1 MKTNLLK
8 EHKLALII
16 SSIVLLLPILLG
28 LLLWN
33 ELPDTIATHFNT
45 EGVADGYSSKTF
57 AVLGLPCILLIVH
70 WFCIF
75 VTSVDP
81 KKQNIA
87 GKPFALILW
96 IAPFVSI
103 LGTFSIY
110 NEVLDFAPNLN
121 SSTIATLFLGFLF
134 IVIGNYLPKC
144 RQNYTIGIK
153 IPWALHDEDNWNHT
167 HRFAGIV
174 WMMGGILIIITS
186 LLNQPTIS
194 LIILIVMAI
203 IPVIYSYLYYRK
215 HTTL

>member
-28 LLLWN
+28 LFLW
-33 ELPDTIATHFNT
+33 EQLPDTIATHFNS
-45 EGVADGYSSKTF
+45 EGVADGYSSKAF
-57 AVLGLPCILLIVH
+57 AVLGLPCILLLVH
-70 WFCIF
+70 WVCIF
-75 VTSVDP
+75 ITSADP

-96 IAPFVSI
+96 IAPLVSI
-103 LGTFSIY
+103 LGSFAIY
-110 NEVLDFAPNLN
+110 KEALNIAPNLN

-144 RQNYTIGIK
+144 KQNYTIGIK
-153 IPWALHDEDNWNHT
+153 IPWALHDEENWNHT

-174 WMMGGILIIITS
+174 WMIGGIVLIVTA
-186 LLNQPTIS
+186 LFNQLAIS
-194 LIILIVMAI
+194 LIILIIMAI
-203 IPVIYSYLYYRK
+203 LPMIYSYLYYKK
-215 HTTL
+215 HTS